1 MAADRFTFSEQ
12 DCQRIKAML
21 LAFERGEMNAR
32 PRYRRKDM
40 PWRYPGLDVK
50 LGRTDE
56 LIPGNLKA
64 PVSGS
69 YQQRQYYRGDVVV
82 NEMSEYSLTD
92 TPWNE
97 MVSGGTLARQGYSSD
112 TTTTHECLNLLSFT
126 LPLNT
131 YVLIAQID
139 GVWCIL
145 DVVGTYKPEVWCG
158 LAGSTTINSLSTIEV
173 GATGSAVISATAIA
187 EDYAFAAVP
196 TSGTTNCIKIMEQR
210 QYQIGYNATVSWGT
224 RQSGGSDLVQSMTI
238 GLSMHDDNGSGTVP
252 TPAFCKTYPSTSPS
266 SVYGYRISVSA
277 STAFRPVSG
286 TYNFPILMK
295 LTVNLDTT
303 SNYSAYPEVS
313 EGRMWLTTA
322 DFAAQTND
330 GRGNP

>member
-1 MAADRFTFSEQ
+1 MSEQ
-12 DCQRIKAML
+12 LYGLTQEDVARVHNML
-21 LAFERGEMNAR
+21 REFESGALHPR
-32 PRYRRKDM
+32 PRHRAARL

-56 LIPGNLKA
+56 LIPGNVRA

-82 NEMSEYSLTD
+82 NEITEQSITD

-97 MVSGGTLARQGYSSD
+97 MVSGGTLARQGYSAD
-112 TTTTHECLNLLSFT
+112 TTTTHECLNLLSFS
-126 LPLNT
+126 LPYNT
-131 YVLIAQID
+131 YVMIAQID

-145 DVVGTYKPEVWCG
+145 DVVGTYKPEVWCS

-210 QYQIGYNATVSWGT
+210 QYQIGYNATVTWGT
-224 RQSGGSDLVQSMTI
+224 RQSGATHLVQSMTM
-238 GLSMHDDNGSGTVP
+238 GLSMHDNNGGGTVP
-252 TPAFCKTYPSTSPS
+252 TPSFCKTYPSSSPDN
-266 SVYGYRISVSA
+266 VYGYRISVSA
-277 STAFRPVSG
+277 STAFKPDQG

-313 EGRMWLTTA
+313 EARLWVTTA
-322 DFAAQTND
+322 DFAAQTNE
-330 GRGNP
+330 GRGNS